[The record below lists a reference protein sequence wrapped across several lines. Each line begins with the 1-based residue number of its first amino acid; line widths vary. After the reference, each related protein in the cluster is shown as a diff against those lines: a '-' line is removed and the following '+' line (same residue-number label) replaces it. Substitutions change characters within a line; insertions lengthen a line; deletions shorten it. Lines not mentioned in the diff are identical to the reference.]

1 MRLRGVTTN
10 LLKKIIITLLVALGY
25 LYSAFGLS
33 KTEAAELIRVALV
46 HDQATAEIS
55 CESDFEVQ
63 SGSNKT
69 VLPKGKYFLYLAEG
83 KLVMDKVEP
92 NAKPVPKINPLPQPI
107 VSNKPVP
114 KDKQSAEPVAHA
126 ENVANKQKQFSFGS
140 TISVHALAGKALPR
154 LNQRSYKG
162 YLRVLA
168 DNGKLLVVNYVD
180 LEQYLASVLPAKTM
194 VVWPDEA
201 IKAQAV
207 AARSYALY
215 HKRLS
220 RAKQYDL
227 TANDKELPYE
237 GTGPRI
243 EKAGITKLIGATAGH
258 YLADATGLPILAL
271 TTSSSGGR
279 TEGAAGAMDRDYSY
293 LQSVEDYD
301 SDSPDYKWEH
311 RATPALLEG
320 QLAQRGYAVGK
331 LNSVR
336 LSPLDAP
343 DEDRTATGR
352 VRYVIL
358 SGSAGTAK
366 ISGAELADI
375 IGLKSTLFDVETGTP
390 PPETLKVPIED
401 RYGFEVGSKDID
413 IKVKENERP
422 VWNKL
427 LRSYHMLSGG
437 KEEKIIF
444 HGRGRG
450 TGLGLSAWGA
460 RGMVVADEKTTY
472 RQILE
477 HYYPGT
483 RLVTVK

>member
-1 MRLRGVTTN
+1 MVTTS
-10 LLKKIIITLLVALGY
+10 LLKKIIITLLIALGY
-25 LYSAFGLS
+25 LYGAFGLS
-33 KTEAAELIRVALV
+33 RSEAAELIRVALV
-46 HDQATAEIS
+46 HNQATAEIS

-63 SGSNKT
+63 SGSKKT
-69 VLPKGKYFLYLAEG
+69 VIPKGKFFLYVQEG
-83 KLVMDKVEP
+83 NLILEEVAAKKVQNQVATEP
-92 NAKPVPKINPLPQPI
+92 KAK
-107 VSNKPVP
+107 S
-114 KDKQSAEPVAHA
+114 SGRHE
-126 ENVANKQKQFSFGS
+126 FGS
-140 TISVHALAGKALPR
+140 TLYLNALDGKAVPKV
-154 LNQRSYKG
+154 NQRAYQG
-162 YLRVLA
+162 YLRALA
-168 DNGKLLVVNYVD
+168 DNGKILLVNYVD

-215 HKRLS
+215 MRQLNQ
-220 RAKQYDL
+220 RKQFDL
-227 TANDKELPYE
+227 AAIDKELPYE

-243 EKAGITKLIGATAGH
+243 EKAGVTKLIKVTAGQ
-258 YLADATGLPILAL
+258 YLADASGMPIMAV

-279 TEGAAGAMDRDYSY
+279 TEAAIGALGRDYVY

-301 SDSPDYKWEH
+301 SDSPDFKWEY

-320 QLAQRGYAVGK
+320 QLAQRGYTVGK

-343 DEDRTATGR
+343 DDDRTPTGR
-352 VRYVIL
+352 VRYLVL
-358 SGSAGTAK
+358 SGTAGTVK
-366 ISGAELADI
+366 ISGTELADI

-401 RYGFEVGSKDID
+401 RFGFEVGSKDID
-413 IKVKENERP
+413 IKVKEDERP

-427 LRSYHMLSGG
+427 LRSYHLLSGG

-444 HGRGRG
+444 HGKGKG

-460 RGMVVADEKTTY
+460 RGMVVANEKATY
-472 RQILE
+472 TQILE
-477 HYYPGT
+477 HYYPGIS
-483 RLVTVK
+483 LIKKEE

>member
-1 MRLRGVTTN
+1 M
-10 LLKKIIITLLVALGY
+10 LKKIIITLLVALGY

-46 HDQATAEIS
+46 HDQATAELS

-63 SGSNKT
+63 SGLKKT
-69 VLPKGKYFLYLAEG
+69 VLPKGKYFLHIVDG
-83 KLVMDKVEP
+83 KLVMDE
-92 NAKPVPKINPLPQPI
+92 Q
-107 VSNKPVP
+107 
-114 KDKQSAEPVAHA
+114 HA
-126 ENVANKQKQFSFGS
+126 FGS
-140 TISVHALAGKALPR
+140 TLSVHALAGKALPR

-168 DNGKLLVVNYVD
+168 DNGKLLVVNHVD
-180 LEQYLASVLPAKTM
+180 MEQFVASVLPAKTM

-243 EKAGITKLIGATAGH
+243 EKAGVTKLIVATRGQ
-258 YLADATGLPILAL
+258 YLADAQGLPIEAV
-271 TTSSSGGR
+271 TTSSSGGF
-279 TEGAAGAMDRDYSY
+279 TESASGAWGRAVPY

-320 QLAQRGYAVGK
+320 QLAQRGYTVGK
-331 LNSVR
+331 LQSLR
-336 LSPLDAP
+336 LSPLDTP

-352 VRYVIL
+352 VRYLIL
-358 SGSAGTAK
+358 AGSAGTVK
-366 ISGAELADI
+366 ISGAELAAI
-375 IGLKSTLFDVETGTP
+375 IGLKSTLFDLETGTP

-413 IKVKENERP
+413 IKVKEDERP

-444 HGRGRG
+444 HGKGRG

-460 RGMVVADEKTTY
+460 RGMVVSNEKITY
-472 RQILE
+472 AQILA

>member
-1 MRLRGVTTN
+1 M
-10 LLKKIIITLLVALGY
+10 LKKIIITLLIALGY
-25 LYSAFGLS
+25 LYGACGLS
-33 KTEAAELIRVALV
+33 KSEAAEMIRVALV
-46 HDQATAEIS
+46 QGQATAEIS
-55 CESDFEVQ
+55 CDADFEVQ
-63 SGSNKT
+63 SGANKT
-69 VLPKGKYFLYLAEG
+69 MLPKGKYFLYVAEG
-83 KLVMDKVEP
+83 RLVMDGVEQ
-92 NAKPVPKINPLPQPI
+92 NAKPMPKLNPLPQPI

-114 KDKQSAEPVAHA
+114 KDHKQAEPVAKA
-126 ENVANKQKQFSFGS
+126 ENVANDKKHYSFGS
-140 TISVHALAGKALPR
+140 TLYLNALEGKALPKV
-154 LNQRSYKG
+154 NQRAYKG
-162 YLRVLA
+162 YLRALA
-168 DNGKLLVVNYVD
+168 DNDKLLLVNYVD

-215 HKRLS
+215 Q
-220 RAKQYDL
+220 KQTNRNKQFDV
-227 TANDKELPYE
+227 TANDKELPYD

-243 EKAGITKLIGATAGH
+243 EKAGVTKLISATAGQ
-258 YLADATGLPILAL
+258 YLADAKGLPVLAL

-279 TEGAAGAMDRDYSY
+279 TEGAAGALGKDYSY
-293 LQSVEDYD
+293 LRSVADYD

-366 ISGAELADI
+366 ITGTELAEI

-401 RYGFEVGSKDID
+401 RFGFEVGSKDID
-413 IKVKENERP
+413 IKVKEDERP

-437 KEEKIIF
+437 KDEKIIF
-444 HGRGRG
+444 HGRGKG

-460 RGMVVADEKTTY
+460 RGMVVENEKTTY
-472 RQILE
+472 GQILE